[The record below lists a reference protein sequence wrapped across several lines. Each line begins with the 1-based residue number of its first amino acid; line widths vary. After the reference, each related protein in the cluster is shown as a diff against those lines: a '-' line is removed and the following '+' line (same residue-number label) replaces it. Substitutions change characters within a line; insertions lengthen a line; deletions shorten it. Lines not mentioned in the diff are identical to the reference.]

1 MTSKTTE
8 SLNSTVIVEDST
20 SPESEDSSQTPA
32 EDKVPAEDKAELETE
47 DSTGG
52 RVADSP
58 TDGGPSEDAR
68 TDAEEPRRGRSISIG
83 VRSLVVGLIMVILV
97 AAAGT
102 FAWLYVGAE
111 RKLDSQVSASANDAR
126 VEKIALDYAVN
137 AATMDFKDLQAWK
150 VKLVAGTSQPLNEKL
165 TNAAGSMEQILV
177 PLQWTSTAKPLVAK
191 VRSSAGGIYVVDC
204 FVSVQTKTVQA
215 PDPLQS
221 TATYSVTIDS
231 NQNWVI
237 TDIGGIGSVVG
248 QK

>member
-1 MTSKTTE
+1 
-8 SLNSTVIVEDST
+8 
-20 SPESEDSSQTPA
+20 
-32 EDKVPAEDKAELETE
+32 
-47 DSTGG
+47 
-52 RVADSP
+52 
-58 TDGGPSEDAR
+58 
-68 TDAEEPRRGRSISIG
+68 
-83 VRSLVVGLIMVILV
+83 MVILV

-221 TATYSVTIDS
+221 TATYSVAIDS
-231 NQNWVI
+231 NQNWTI
-237 TDIGGIGSVVG
+237 TDVGGVGSVIEPG
-248 QK
+248 K